1 MSEINIDSVD
11 LNLIRLFVAVYE
23 EKSATRAGLRLDQTQ
38 SAVSFSLTKLRHLYN
53 DPLFVRTG
61 RGLSPTLF
69 ADQLYPA
76 LKESLERFSSA
87 FTGMI
92 VNDDFWAKMVVKNS
106 TTAEQ

>member
-53 DPLFVRTG
+53 DPLFVRTKEENNNYVYVI
-61 RGLSPTLF
+61 F
-69 ADQLYPA
+69 MI
-76 LKESLERFSSA
+76 LKEK
-87 FTGMI
+87 I
-92 VNDDFWAKMVVKNS
+92 
-106 TTAEQ
+106 

>member
-69 ADQLYPA
+69 ADNFYPA
-76 LKESLERFSSA
+76 YHVKYSCILIPQHGIGFGSYTDEC
-87 FTGMI
+87 GM
-92 VNDDFWAKMVVKNS
+92 AHLHRYRR
-106 TTAEQ
+106 

>member
-53 DPLFVRTG
+53 DPLFVRTFPHTRRPLQRPNNNNRHVG
-61 RGLSPTLF
+61 
-69 ADQLYPA
+69 
-76 LKESLERFSSA
+76 
-87 FTGMI
+87 
-92 VNDDFWAKMVVKNS
+92 
-106 TTAEQ
+106 